1 MKAKSETSYQRLYN
15 GGIYTIINNNITEL
29 EITAIMI

>member
-15 GGIYTIINNNITEL
+15 GGIYLYLHNNK
-29 EITAIMI
+29 